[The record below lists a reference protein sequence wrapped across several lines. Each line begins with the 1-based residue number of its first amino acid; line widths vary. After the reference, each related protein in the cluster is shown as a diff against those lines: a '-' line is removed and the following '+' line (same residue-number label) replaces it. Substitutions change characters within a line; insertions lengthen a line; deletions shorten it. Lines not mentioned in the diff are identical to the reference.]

1 MLLNLD
7 GPCREPRRLIGALLR
22 VDLGARIRVDH
33 VAGRVQMEGRF
44 WKHEVI
50 AAIERQGYRL
60 RGWEERPLSPRVMP
74 GALAA

>member
-1 MLLNLD
+1 MPESRHLV
-7 GPCREPRRLIGALLR
+7 GALLR
-22 VDLGARIRVDH
+22 VDLGARISVEPQN
-33 VAGRVQMEGRF
+33 GRVHMEGRF

-50 AAIERQGYRL
+50 VAIERQGYRL